1 MSGTKQKN
9 SKNNVPILPLDVQ
22 QSNSRMSQW
31 KWHLVSPKQKPIT
44 VTPEHPMEK
53 ETALPTD
60 FAEREEAVLNRWE
73 KIAISLERSRIAD
86 YAALMGRPKKLIWL
100 NLLGGMAR
108 GVGFSIGFTVLVAL
122 LLSILNL
129 LVGLDLPLIGD
140 FIARLM
146 EYVEDARSIRP

>member
-1 MSGTKQKN
+1 
-9 SKNNVPILPLDVQ
+9 
-22 QSNSRMSQW
+22 
-31 KWHLVSPKQKPIT
+31 
-44 VTPEHPMEK
+44 
-53 ETALPTD
+53 
-60 FAEREEAVLNRWE
+60 
-73 KIAISLERSRIAD
+73 
-86 YAALMGRPKKLIWL
+86 MGRPKKLIWL

>member
-1 MSGTKQKN
+1 MSGTKQKDGKD
-9 SKNNVPILPLDVQ
+9 SVPISSTHTQ
-22 QSNSRMSQW
+22 QSRSEVSQW
-31 KWHLVSPKQKPIT
+31 KWRRVSLRQKPAA
-44 VTPEHPMEK
+44 VTPESPIEEK
-53 ETALPTD
+53 EPLPTD
-60 FAEREEAVLNRWE
+60 WAEREEAVLNRWE
-73 KIAISLERSRIAD
+73 KIALSLERSRIAD